1 MLHKHAL
8 QKGKVTSLVIS
19 LPLSYRVIDC
29 LLRTADQE
37 KCPPQEG
44 GSVEFQK
51 RPKTHKGRRFARWN
65 VLTVICGVYIS
76 QREGEIFE
84 ILSPFERLFSQEN
97 VFSVF

>member
-1 MLHKHAL
+1 MMLHKHAL
-8 QKGKVTSLVIS
+8 QKGKVTSPVIS

-51 RPKTHKGRRFARWN
+51 RPKTHQDLLECPYGNLWSLHIPMRRRD
-65 VLTVICGVYIS
+65 I
-76 QREGEIFE
+76 
-84 ILSPFERLFSQEN
+84 
-97 VFSVF
+97 